1 MIEQLKSKIQELET
15 KKQELQPKIDK
26 IEEKKAEEI
35 QELNKKY
42 DHLILDANIEVKNF
56 EQKIMDDLI
65 DLFSK
70 VVMDEFDQK
79 RSTSEY
85 SLTNSF
91 KEFKDSISEID
102 FFPKRL
108 VERLDNVINGDLIEN
123 VAYDLEKIESEY
135 KKL

>member
-42 DHLILDANIEVKNF
+42 DHMILDANIEVKNF

-65 DLFSK
+65 GLFSK
-70 VVMDEFDQK
+70 AVMEEFDQK

-85 SLTNSF
+85 SLTDNF
-91 KEFKDSISEID
+91 KEFKDSISEIE
-102 FFPKRL
+102 FFPKEL
-108 VERLDNVINGDLIEN
+108 VERLDKVIKGDLIEN
-123 VAYDLEKIESEY
+123 LAYDLEKIESEF